1 MGGIQKTKAS
11 PDDTGLNT
19 IFLTG
24 YARLPAG
31 ITASELYRVVG
42 IGIEVDAVT
51 SEIVSADCTLAT
63 EVGRNFFSRLVV
75 GKRLDEEFDKIVEEI
90 ERRYQGNAQKALITA
105 LRISREKYKAYKE
118 AKA

>member
-1 MGGIQKTKAS
+1 M
-11 PDDTGLNT
+11 
-19 IFLTG
+19 
-24 YARLPAG
+24 PAG

-42 IGIEVDAVT
+42 IGIEVDPVS

-63 EVGRNFFSRLVV
+63 EVGRSFFARLVV
-75 GKRLDEEFDKIVEEI
+75 GKKLDDDFERIVDEI